1 MKSVIYFLAALLA
14 VVGCGCS
21 KQRYFK
27 VKGEIEGLGSQ
38 TVTMLYYAAGGL
50 QRTTAHG
57 DGTGAFELQGE
68 SAVPTLAVVELADGT
83 VLANLV
89 AQNGNNITLEGETGN
104 PMDIKVKGSGPSSAI
119 AKWQNENAAILA
131 SGNAAAIN
139 QAVKRF
145 VENNKGN
152 IASTAILV
160 THFRADGY
168 ETMADSLMTI
178 INPDVRP
185 GSVVQNFSSVLATQL
200 SSKTLATVKPM
211 LLFSAT
217 DTTFYFVPSAQKISL
232 LAFVP
237 ELRNCR
243 DSIVPQLAALKL
255 KYGDRRFDV
264 VEFASGLDSLQWR
277 NSIKPDSASWHQV
290 WAPGSVSAPAVR
302 SLTVPRVPYFIVVDS
317 AGNQLL
323 RTHSISAANDAVRK
337 ALK

>member
-1 MKSVIYFLAALLA
+1 MKSVIYFLTALLA
-14 VVGCGCS
+14 VVSCGCS

-38 TVTMLYYAAGGL
+38 TVTMLYYSAGGL

-57 DGTGAFELQGE
+57 DGTGAFELHGE
-68 SAVPTLAVVELADGT
+68 SAIPTLAVVSLSDGT
-83 VLANLV
+83 VIANLV
-89 AQNGNNITLEGETGN
+89 AENGNNITLEGELN
-104 PMDIKVKGSGPSSAI
+104 HPMDIKVKGSGPSSAI
-119 AKWQNENAAILA
+119 AKWQKENAEILA
-131 SGNAAAIN
+131 SGNAGAIN

-145 VENNKGN
+145 VESNKGS
-152 IASTAILV
+152 IASTAIVV
-160 THFRADGY
+160 THFRVAGY
-168 ETMADSLMTI
+168 ETLADSLMTI
-178 INPDVRP
+178 IDTDARP

-237 ELRNCR
+237 ELRSCR

-255 KYGDRRFDV
+255 KYKDRRFDV

-290 WAPGSVSAPAVR
+290 WAPASVSAPAVR
-302 SLTVPRVPYFIVVDS
+302 NLAVPRIPYFIVVDS
-317 AGNQLL
+317 AGNQVL
-323 RTHSISAANDAVRK
+323 RTHSISAANDAVRRS
-337 ALK
+337 LK